1 MAFVSLARA
10 TRKSKF
16 VKAAAAGNKRGPSK
30 VIRQAAC
37 EAKGTH
43 TWAKYAPGAPRVKG
57 NLKIDVASA
66 KTNKLALT

>member
-10 TRKSKF
+10 KQKSKF
-16 VKAAAAGNKRGPSK
+16 IKAVAAGNQRGASK
-30 VIRQAAC
+30 VLRRAAR
-37 EAKGTH
+37 EAIGTK

-57 NLKIDVASA
+57 NLKIDVSSA